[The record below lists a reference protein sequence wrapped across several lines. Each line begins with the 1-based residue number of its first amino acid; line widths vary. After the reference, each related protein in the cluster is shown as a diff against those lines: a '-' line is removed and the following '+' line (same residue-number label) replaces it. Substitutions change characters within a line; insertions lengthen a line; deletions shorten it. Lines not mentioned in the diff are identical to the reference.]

1 LLWSLRA
8 LAVTII
14 VLLCFEPQWLSM
26 ERQVDPPLIVV
37 ALDQSRSMERTGQR
51 PEEVLSFGQKLR
63 QKLGKAYRVEI
74 LGFGDEV
81 FPYSSIRSTNSD
93 RQPAFKFQGA
103 ATNADGLRS
112 WVDEQMGQNP
122 VSAWVVVS
130 DGQFNQGADPLYL
143 LDKDQ
148 APIYTLTCGQPTAN
162 QPYWSLGTPTAPIR
176 VPAESSFEI
185 ATTVQG
191 LLKGSAELRLE
202 LLSLGLAA
210 STVGNGQE
218 ITVADQARVNP
229 GSSLFSSTIR
239 LKASVGKPGIY
250 AFKVRGVL
258 EGISTGSIV
267 KPFPNPTEERLV
279 YVEAVETLRRIQI
292 LALAPHPDL
301 GVLRQTLEETLN
313 YRVELIYGLQ
323 GLEQAAKEGLADL
336 YILHQWPSV
345 DAGPARNP
353 WLEQIYKQGKPL
365 WFLGGA
371 RSQWASWPGNA
382 QSQNAS
388 VSSNSVSPA
397 LNKSWNAFAIS
408 AQDEQMLRRLPP
420 LTVWASG
427 PSTFPQ
433 NQTLLYRQIG
443 SIHSERPLWTID
455 YQTNPSR
462 AYLWGEGLWRWR
474 LACMNSEEST
484 KINSDKRPLAVHER
498 LILQTVSL
506 LLSGRESDRFE
517 AKPVQAVFNET
528 ENVVFEA
535 SSRNASGE
543 FENSPSLE
551 LQISSA
557 NKVLYK
563 GTMNPSGMGYS
574 LGAGRWAPGTY
585 QYTATLTR
593 NGIAAVRKGTFAVSP
608 YDLESGSGLAN
619 QSLMNQLSTLH
630 GGLAR
635 QAKSPDSSS
644 NGSGSMSNLDHAVD
658 DFAKHIFD
666 NPVIKPSSYQVSQVT
681 EWVSWP
687 LLWIF
692 LWSIMGLEWVL
703 YRALGGK

>member
-1 LLWSLRA
+1 
-8 LAVTII
+8 
-14 VLLCFEPQWLSM
+14 
-26 ERQVDPPLIVV
+26 
-37 ALDQSRSMERTGQR
+37 
-51 PEEVLSFGQKLR
+51 
-63 QKLGKAYRVEI
+63 
-74 LGFGDEV
+74 
-81 FPYSSIRSTNSD
+81 
-93 RQPAFKFQGA
+93 
-103 ATNADGLRS
+103 
-112 WVDEQMGQNP
+112 
-122 VSAWVVVS
+122 
-130 DGQFNQGADPLYL
+130 
-143 LDKDQ
+143 
-148 APIYTLTCGQPTAN
+148 
-162 QPYWSLGTPTAPIR
+162 
-176 VPAESSFEI
+176 
-185 ATTVQG
+185 
-191 LLKGSAELRLE
+191 
-202 LLSLGLAA
+202 
-210 STVGNGQE
+210 
-218 ITVADQARVNP
+218 
-229 GSSLFSSTIR
+229 
-239 LKASVGKPGIY
+239 
-250 AFKVRGVL
+250 
-258 EGISTGSIV
+258 
-267 KPFPNPTEERLV
+267 
-279 YVEAVETLRRIQI
+279 
-292 LALAPHPDL
+292 
-301 GVLRQTLEETLN
+301 
-313 YRVELIYGLQ
+313 
-323 GLEQAAKEGLADL
+323 
-336 YILHQWPSV
+336 
-345 DAGPARNP
+345 
-353 WLEQIYKQGKPL
+353 
-365 WFLGGA
+365 
-371 RSQWASWPGNA
+371 
-382 QSQNAS
+382 
-388 VSSNSVSPA
+388 
-397 LNKSWNAFAIS
+397 
-408 AQDEQMLRRLPP
+408 MLRRLPP
-420 LTVWASG
+420 LTVWVSG

-474 LACMNSEEST
+474 LASMNSGEST
-484 KINSDKRPLAVHER
+484 KINSDKLPLAVHER

-619 QSLMNQLSTLH
+619 QSLMNQLTTLH

-635 QAKSPDSSS
+635 QANSPNSSS
-644 NGSGSMSNLDHAVD
+644 NASRSMSNLDHAVD

-692 LWSIMGLEWVL
+692 LWSIMGFEWVL

>member
-1 LLWSLRA
+1 
-8 LAVTII
+8 
-14 VLLCFEPQWLSM
+14 
-26 ERQVDPPLIVV
+26 
-37 ALDQSRSMERTGQR
+37 
-51 PEEVLSFGQKLR
+51 
-63 QKLGKAYRVEI
+63 
-74 LGFGDEV
+74 
-81 FPYSSIRSTNSD
+81 
-93 RQPAFKFQGA
+93 
-103 ATNADGLRS
+103 
-112 WVDEQMGQNP
+112 
-122 VSAWVVVS
+122 
-130 DGQFNQGADPLYL
+130 
-143 LDKDQ
+143 
-148 APIYTLTCGQPTAN
+148 
-162 QPYWSLGTPTAPIR
+162 
-176 VPAESSFEI
+176 
-185 ATTVQG
+185 VQG

-210 STVGNGQE
+210 SSVGNGQE

-229 GSSLFSSTIR
+229 GSSPFSSTIR

-345 DAGPARNP
+345 DAGSARNP

-371 RSQWASWPGNA
+371 RSQWASWPGNV

-397 LNKSWNAFAIS
+397 LNKSWNAFAI
-408 AQDEQMLRRLPP
+408 
-420 LTVWASG
+420 
-427 PSTFPQ
+427 
-433 NQTLLYRQIG
+433 

-474 LACMNSEEST
+474 LASMNSEEST

-517 AKPVQAVFNET
+517 ARPVQAVFNET

-635 QAKSPDSSS
+635 QAKSPDRTS
-644 NGSGSMSNLDHAVD
+644 NGSGSMSNLDHALD

-666 NPVIKPSSYQVSQVT
+666 NPVIKPSSY
-681 EWVSWP
+681 
-687 LLWIF
+687 
-692 LWSIMGLEWVL
+692 
-703 YRALGGK
+703 